1 MQLDPNS
8 FVNFYLRIDQ
18 FHHTNLKH
26 RVKRQGL
33 QEVKTILKY
42 IKRQLLN
49 DMRTFQA
56 RSESLII
63 LHILRKPNSIIV
75 YYLFTR

>member
-56 RSESLII
+56 RNLLIT
-63 LHILRKPNSIIV
+63 K
-75 YYLFTR
+75 